1 MTAAASLQHDLISP
15 FAGADVCR
23 QAGLALPEQAPRPA
37 FGHDLRDFTDVAG
50 LPAGMSLANRRL
62 DFSAIADPHWRLVAK
77 ELMLA
82 MLAPRHPAVAT
93 LPRAYRTPLH
103 LRSCIGRLEEAI
115 RFSGWLRRRGISD
128 LAQIGTQDC
137 EAYLAFRRY
146 LTDEYGTVV
155 GEQSPSVRRAA
166 AQVVVDLVNYR
177 ELFTATRVRAGLR
190 PWGGASASAVAEMP
204 SGRTQN
210 KTEPVAGE
218 VLQPMLAAALHLVT
232 VLGPHAA
239 ELDRQVNQADRVSS
253 VKAEGLR
260 HGATAVVEDVRK
272 LLERDYLAAGTA
284 LPMLEDHHVA
294 KRIAAGWPAGDP
306 LLPVATGV
314 LARQAG
320 HSQLWARQLPALRGT
335 LQDAVASAGVQKTF
349 ARNGASAA
357 AARPGNRS
365 PACNASGSPAR
376 SSRASRSAA
385 PTMSGS
391 SSNRSTVPSGS
402 PSSCTETRA
411 TASPCSGAST
421 SPSAA
426 PGSGTGST
434 PRPGSGSGSP
444 RSPAARR
451 TSGC

>member
-1 MTAAASLQHDLISP
+1 MIAAASLQHDLISP

-23 QAGLALPEQAPRPA
+23 QAGLALPDQARRPA
-37 FGHDLRDFTDVAG
+37 FEHDLWDFTDVVG
-50 LPAGMSLANRRL
+50 LPVDMSLANRRL

-77 ELMLA
+77 ELVLA

-115 RFSGWLRRRGISD
+115 RFFGWLRRRGISD
-128 LAQIGTQDC
+128 LAQISTQDC

-146 LTDEYGTVV
+146 LTDEDGTVV

-177 ELFTATRVRAGLR
+177 ELFTATRVPAGLR

-232 VLGPHAA
+232 VLGPHAV
-239 ELDRQVNQADRVSS
+239 ELDRQVRQADRISS

-314 LARQAG
+314 LAGRPATASSGPASCRRCEAHCRTPSRQQG
-320 HSQLWARQLPALRGT
+320 CRRPSPGT
-335 LQDAVASAGVQKTF
+335 RPRPRPRT
-349 ARNGASAA
+349 AA
-357 AARPGNRS
+357 AHCRGPCRCTVPRPS
-365 PACNASGSPAR
+365 PW
-376 SSRASRSAA
+376 
-385 PTMSGS
+385 SGS
-391 SSNRSTVPSGS
+391 SAPRRS
-402 PSSCTETRA
+402 SSW
-411 TASPCSGAST
+411 
-421 SPSAA
+421 
-426 PGSGTGST
+426 
-434 PRPGSGSGSP
+434 PRPQ
-444 RSPAARR
+444 A
-451 TSGC
+451 